1 MMFYYKTHCKIIV
14 YAPGHVFPF
23 VLSLPL
29 SLSGAVLLW
38 ESRCCRP
45 NYHTAES
52 TKRKNFTPS
61 MTPPSPRL
69 IFPLLSP
76 IKSLNDSHASDTPP
90 SFGFFLFCFFFTVS
104 IKLQVREIHR
114 HAYKYSWCDR
124 LRPLSALSE
133 IFFIFSST

>member
-1 MMFYYKTHCKIIV
+1 MLPAMFS
-14 YAPGHVFPF
+14 PSFS
-23 VLSLPL
+23 LSLSL

-52 TKRKNFTPS
+52 TKRKKNFTPS

-90 SFGFFLFCFFFTVS
+90 SFFCFCFFFTVS
-104 IKLQVREIHR
+104 IKLQVREIRR
-114 HAYKYSWCDR
+114 HAYKYGRCVR

>member
-1 MMFYYKTHCKIIV
+1 
-14 YAPGHVFPF
+14 
-23 VLSLPL
+23 
-29 SLSGAVLLW
+29 
-38 ESRCCRP
+38 
-45 NYHTAES
+45 
-52 TKRKNFTPS
+52 

-90 SFGFFLFCFFFTVS
+90 SFFFVFTVS

-114 HAYKYSWCDR
+114 PAYKYSWCDR